1 VNVQG
6 YVIQL
11 ESRLPPA
18 AFQKAKVVRHVLN
31 HIHDQQEVEEGIRTQ
46 QVLQV
51 KVKLVVF
58 SLFCT
63 GDCFRSYIKPMALYV
78 PGQRLAQ
85 FCKDRSNPAPDLSH
99 RLDLQWVLLK
109 HQPDLRGFPRR
120 ILLVPRRILL

>member
-1 VNVQG
+1 
-6 YVIQL
+6 
-11 ESRLPPA
+11 
-18 AFQKAKVVRHVLN
+18 VLN

-63 GDCFRSYIKPMALYV
+63 GDCFRSYIK
-78 PGQRLAQ
+78 Q